1 MRSKL
6 VIGNWKMHGTQES
19 CAALVESIKVH
30 AAELSEETEVGIS
43 PPSVYL
49 PLALDLCAGTRI
61 HCGAQNASQFEVGAY
76 TGEIA
81 CSMLVD
87 LGAHFVLVGHSER
100 RTQFGENDSVV
111 AAKFIAAKN
120 SGLTPVLCV
129 GESLA
134 ERKEGSTRD
143 IVLSQL
149 RSVIEQ
155 SGVDAFHEA
164 VVAYEPV
171 WAIGTGETASPQQAQ
186 EVHGFLREELAI
198 HSEEVARNIKLLYG
212 GSVKDSNSAELFAQ
226 PDIDGGLVGGASLEA
241 EQFIT
246 ICKNADI

>member
-1 MRSKL
+1 
-6 VIGNWKMHGTQES
+6 MHGTQES
-19 CAALVESIKVH
+19 CAALIDSIKAQV
-30 AAELSEETEVGIS
+30 ADISEKIGVGVS

-49 PLALDLCAGTRI
+49 PLVIDLCSGTRI
-61 HCGAQNASQFEVGAY
+61 LCGAQNASQFEAGAY

-81 CSMLVD
+81 CNMLIE
-87 LGAHFVLVGHSER
+87 LGAQFVLVGHSER
-100 RTQFGENDSVV
+100 RTLFAENDSLV
-111 AAKFIAAKN
+111 AAKFIAAQN
-120 SGLTPVLCV
+120 AGLTPVLCV

-134 ERKEGSTRD
+134 ERKEGGTRD
-143 IVLSQL
+143 VVLSQL

-155 SGVDAFHEA
+155 SGVEMFRNA
-164 VVAYEPV
+164 VIAYEPV

-186 EVHGFLREELAI
+186 EVHGFLREEIAE
-198 HSEEVARNIKLLYG
+198 HSEAVAEKISLLYG